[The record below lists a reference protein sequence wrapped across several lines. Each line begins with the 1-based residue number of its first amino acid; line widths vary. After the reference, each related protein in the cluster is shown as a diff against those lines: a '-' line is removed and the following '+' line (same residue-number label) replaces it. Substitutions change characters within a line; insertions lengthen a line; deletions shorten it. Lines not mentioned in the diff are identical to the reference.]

1 MLTGGIDIAKYNDY
15 PGDGE
20 RYDIRVKAKE
30 GEFQQQVDLSKI
42 YLRNRQGELV
52 RLDSVARFRE
62 ALGPAVIA
70 RFDLQY
76 SATFYATTVPLGAA
90 IEKVRAAAQNLPIGY
105 RVVFVG
111 EAEQLEKT
119 AVADAVRSSSR
130 SRCSSWCSQASST
143 ASCSRSTSCWRYRS
157 ASSAAS
163 PRSGFPVAR

>member
-62 ALGPAVIA
+62 ALDP
-70 RFDLQY
+70 
-76 SATFYATTVPLGAA
+76 P
-90 IEKVRAAAQNLPIGY
+90 
-105 RVVFVG
+105 
-111 EAEQLEKT
+111 
-119 AVADAVRSSSR
+119 
-130 SRCSSWCSQASST
+130 
-143 ASCSRSTSCWRYRS
+143 
-157 ASSAAS
+157 
-163 PRSGFPVAR
+163 